1 MVVAV
6 AAAASTPFSSSSATF
21 TRRRSIRR
29 VSSVPR
35 VSATLSREPSPLL
48 RAAHHTVDSY
58 VKSGMV
64 IGLGSG
70 EASDLAIRYLGH
82 QLRSGSLQDVVGV
95 PMSARSASEA
105 AKFGVPL
112 KHFRDDFQIDFAFH
126 DADAVEEDTLV
137 SVIGRKR
144 TTQEDD
150 YILRQKSIVKAA
162 DEAVFMI
169 KDEQYKSGLEG
180 SIPVLVQSLN
190 WLAIAEEIDDL
201 YLGDAEVWR
210 RASVGDAGP
219 LGGDF
224 PIVTSDGH
232 NILDVIFTTPIPSL
246 GNSFYCYHC
255 NLYNVLYCWLIW
267 VDQCGI
273 MQLTWPKAWKI
284 LMGWWTMDLLS
295 KPDAQW

>member
-1 MVVAV
+1 MLV
-6 AAAASTPFSSSSATF
+6 AAASTPFSLSFAVF
-21 TRRRSIRR
+21 TRSRSF
-29 VSSVPR
+29 R

-64 IGLGSG
+64 VGLGSG

-82 QLRSGSLQDVVGV
+82 QLRSGSVQDVVGV

-105 AKFGVPL
+105 AKYGVPL

-126 DADAVEEDTLV
+126 DADAVEEGTLV
-137 SVIGRKR
+137 SVIGRRR
-144 TTQEDD
+144 TTEEDD

-162 DEAVFMI
+162 DEAVFMV
-169 KDEQYKSGLEG
+169 KEELYKSGLEG

-201 YLGDAEVWR
+201 YLGEAEVWR

-246 GNSFYCYHC
+246 A
-255 NLYNVLYCWLIW
+255 NVAKSLDNIDGV
-267 VDQCGI
+267 VDHGLVIKTRCTVVIAGEREVRTVTLQTSAVEDGV
-273 MQLTWPKAWKI
+273 
-284 LMGWWTMDLLS
+284 
-295 KPDAQW
+295 

>member
-1 MVVAV
+1 MVT
-6 AAAASTPFSSSSATF
+6 AAPSTPFSLSPVSF
-21 TRRRSIRR
+21 TRRRRFR
-29 VSSVPR
+29 HFTVPR
-35 VSATLSREPSPLL
+35 TSASLSPDVSPLL

-70 EASDLAIRYLGH
+70 EGSDMAIRYLGQ
-82 QLRSGSLQDVVGV
+82 QLRSGSLEDVVGV

-105 AKFGVPL
+105 AKSGIPL
-112 KHFRDDFQIDFAFH
+112 KHFRDDFQIDLAFH
-126 DADAVEEDTLV
+126 DADAVEESTLIA
-137 SVIGRKR
+137 VIGRRRR
-144 TTQEDD
+144 THDEDD
-150 YILRQKSIVKAA
+150 YILRQKASVSIVKAA
-162 DEAVFMI
+162 DDAVFMI
-169 KDEQYKSGLEG
+169 KEEHYKAELEG
-180 SIPVLVQSLN
+180 SVPVLVQSLN

-246 GNSFYCYHC
+246 ASVAKSLDTIDG
-255 NLYNVLYCWLIW
+255 V
-267 VDQCGI
+267 VDHGLVTKTRCTVVIAGEAEVRSVTLQTSAVEGG
-273 MQLTWPKAWKI
+273 L
-284 LMGWWTMDLLS
+284 
-295 KPDAQW
+295 

>member
-1 MVVAV
+1 MAFAAV
-6 AAAASTPFSSSSATF
+6 STPFSLSSVSP
-21 TRRRSIRR
+21 TRRQSFRN
-29 VSSVPR
+29 VSAPR
-35 VSATLSREPSPLL
+35 VISASLSPDVSPLL

-70 EASDLAIRYLGH
+70 EASDMAIRYLGQ
-82 QLRSGSLQDVVGV
+82 QLRSGSLQNVVGV

-105 AKFGVPL
+105 AKYGIPL
-112 KHFRDDFQIDFAFH
+112 EYFRDGFQIDFAFH
-126 DADAVEEDTLV
+126 DADAVEESTLIA
-137 SVIGRKR
+137 VIGRR
-144 TTQEDD
+144 RSSQEDD
-150 YILRQKSIVKAA
+150 YILKQKSIVKAA

-169 KDEQYKSGLEG
+169 KEEQYKTSLE
-180 SIPVLVQSLN
+180 
-190 WLAIAEEIDDL
+190 AEEIDDL

-246 GNSFYCYHC
+246 A
-255 NLYNVLYCWLIW
+255 NVAESLETIDGV
-267 VDQCGI
+267 VDHGLVIKTRCSVVIAG
-273 MQLTWPKAWKI
+273 
-284 LMGWWTMDLLS
+284 
-295 KPDAQW
+295 KPEVRTVTLQSSTVENGV

>member
-1 MVVAV
+1 MVV
-6 AAAASTPFSSSSATF
+6 AAASTPFSLSSVAF
-21 TRRRSIRR
+21 TRRRDFRR
-29 VSSVPR
+29 FSLPR
-35 VSATLSREPSPLL
+35 ASASLSQEAPPLL
-48 RAAHHTVDSY
+48 RAAHHTVDAY

-70 EASDLAIRYLGH
+70 EASDMAIRYLGQ
-82 QLRSGSLQDVVGV
+82 QLRSGSLEDVVGV

-105 AKFGVPL
+105 AKYGIPL
-112 KHFRDDFQIDFAFH
+112 KHFREDFQIDFAFH
-126 DADAVEEDTLV
+126 DADAVEENTLIA
-137 SVIGRKR
+137 VIGRR
-144 TTQEDD
+144 RRSQEDD

-162 DEAVFMI
+162 DEAVFII
-169 KDEQYKSGLEG
+169 KEEQYKAELEG

-246 GNSFYCYHC
+246 ASVAKSLETIDGVVDHG
-255 NLYNVLYCWLIW
+255 LITKTRCT
-267 VDQCGI
+267 VVIGGKNEVRTVTLQTSAVEG
-273 MQLTWPKAWKI
+273 
-284 LMGWWTMDLLS
+284 GV
-295 KPDAQW
+295 